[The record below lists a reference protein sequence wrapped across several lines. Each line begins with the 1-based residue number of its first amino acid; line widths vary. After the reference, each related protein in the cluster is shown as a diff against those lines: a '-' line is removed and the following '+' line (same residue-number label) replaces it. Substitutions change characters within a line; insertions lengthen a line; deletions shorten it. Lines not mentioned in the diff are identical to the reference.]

1 MKKARVIIL
10 AGQSNAVG
18 VGWVKYLPR
27 SYSSEEIKQFSDG
40 YEKILINY
48 TSHDIKSD
56 GFVKTRIN
64 CCERTKDTLGPEVG
78 IAKKLTEK
86 YPDEEFFIVKCA
98 VGGVSLA
105 GDWLSPSS
113 GAPYDEKR
121 SAILPESISD
131 PKVRFLGWC
140 YNEMI
145 KRLSLALAQLKE
157 SGYEPEIIAFCW
169 MQGESDSGNA
179 EANEAYIGRY
189 DALLG
194 DLRAAFP
201 SAFSPDCRYI
211 DAAISERWNNYEK
224 MNANKKKYA
233 ETHKNH
239 FFIDTVAE
247 GLTTLNEP
255 EENPDTAHYDC
266 ASTVKLGEL
275 FAEKIVLI

>member
-1 MKKARVIIL
+1 MKKARIIIL

-18 VGWVKYLPR
+18 VGWVKYLPK
-27 SYSSEEIKQFSDG
+27 SFSEDEIRQFDEG
-40 YEKILINY
+40 YGKILINY
-48 TSHDIKSD
+48 TSHNIKSD

-64 CCERTKDTLGPEVG
+64 CCEKTKDTLGPEVG

-121 SAILPESISD
+121 NAILPESISD
-131 PKVRFLGWC
+131 PKVRFPGWC

-145 KRLSLALAQLKE
+145 KRFTLSVRQLE
-157 SGYEPEIIAFCW
+157 AEGYTPEVIAMCW

-189 DALLG
+189 DALLR

-201 SAFSPDCRYI
+201 SYFSPNCRYI
-211 DAAISERWNNYEK
+211 DAAISERWNNFEK

-233 ETHKNH
+233 DTHENC
-239 FFIDTVAE
+239 FFIDTIAA
-247 GLTTLNEP
+247 GLTTLYEP
-255 EENPDTAHYDC
+255 EDNPDTAHYDC

-275 FAEKIVLI
+275 FAEQIEI

>member
-1 MKKARVIIL
+1 MKKAKIIVL

-18 VGWVKYLPR
+18 VGWVKYLPE
-27 SYSSEEIKQFSDG
+27 SFSEAEIGRFTEG
-40 YEKILINY
+40 YDKILINY

-105 GDWLSPSS
+105 GDWISPSS
-113 GAPYDEKR
+113 GAPYDEEKN
-121 SAILPESISD
+121 AILPESISD
-131 PKVRFLGWC
+131 PRVRVPGWC

-145 KRLSLALAQLKE
+145 KRFTKATSELE
-157 SGYEPEIIAFCW
+157 SMGYSPEVIAFCW

-189 DALLG
+189 DALLS

-201 SAFSPDCRYI
+201 SYFSPDCHYI
-211 DAAISERWNNYEK
+211 DAAISDRWVNYEK
-224 MNANKKKYA
+224 MNENKKNYA
-233 ETHKNH
+233 MSHKNH
-239 FFIDTVAE
+239 FFVDTVAE
-247 GLTTLNEP
+247 GLTTLKEP
-255 EENPDTAHYDC
+255 HENPDTAHYDC
-266 ASTVKLGEL
+266 ASTIKLGEL
-275 FAEKIVLI
+275 FAEYIEI